1 MGVGR
6 EIMSK
11 EKNQLSLF
19 EQKEWWE
26 DDWEG
31 MPEFVQDDLNAYKS
45 IIVNFEKEED
55 FREFSKLIKQKM
67 RLTTKS
73 IWYPQMT
80 LESIL
85 NKRYK
90 SES

>member
-1 MGVGR
+1 MGAGR

>member
-67 RLTTKS
+67 KLTTKS

>member
-1 MGVGR
+1 
-6 EIMSK
+6 MSK
-11 EKNQLSLF
+11 ENNQLALF
-19 EQKEWWE
+19 EMKEWWE

-67 RLTTKS
+67 KLTTKS